1 VGLAW
6 DTVTRKLFA
15 VSHGRDGLATL
26 WPQLYS
32 SAQSAEQPSEEFV
45 EVSRGD
51 DFGWPYCFHDNALGR
66 KVLAPEY
73 GGDGRAV
80 GRCAAAKA
88 PVIGFPGHW
97 GPDGLLFLRGAKL
110 PARYRGGALIA
121 FHGSWNRA
129 PMPQAG
135 YKVVFVPRT
144 GASFGPAY
152 ETFADGF
159 AGRRLDPGDAVHR
172 PVGLA
177 EGPDGAIYI
186 TDDQQGRVWRVVFVG
201 ER

>member
-1 VGLAW
+1 L
-6 DTVTRKLFA
+6 LA

-26 WPQLYS
+26 WPALYTKQ
-32 SAQSAEQPSEEFV
+32 QSAEQPSEEFV
-45 EVSRGD
+45 EVRRGD

-73 GGDGRAV
+73 GGDSRLA
-80 GRCAAAKA
+80 GRCAQAKE
-88 PVIGFPGHW
+88 PIIGFPGHW
-97 GPDGLLFLRGAKL
+97 GPDGLLLLRGERL
-110 PARYRGGALIA
+110 PQLYRQGALIA

-129 PMPQAG
+129 PLPQAG
-135 YKVVFVPRT
+135 YQVVFVPRRA
-144 GASFGPAY
+144 GSFGPRY

-159 AGRRLDPGDAVHR
+159 GGPGRLSPTGATHR

-186 TDDQQGRVWRVVFVG
+186 TDDQRGRVWRVVYVG